1 MLKEDEEMWREEKEA
16 RKRAKEIENAYKSN
30 KRAIERL
37 MKKKNNMRFLR
48 NLSNSTSQ
56 TSTLQYAY
64 NDIHTI
70 DQNFEICDIRH
81 DISMENATK
90 ESNLLSLFALPFV
103 SPEVNV
109 DFNKNIAKPTLK
121 ESFDS
126 ILSGQKPLVPL

>member
-1 MLKEDEEMWREEKEA
+1 
-16 RKRAKEIENAYKSN
+16 
-30 KRAIERL
+30 